1 MTRKENMRDGDALSV
16 QWLGLGVY
24 RWAQVQPL
32 VGEVRSHKLHCAV
45 KKNKKQTKKNMKQNK
60 CILYFFKYQLTNSF

>member
-1 MTRKENMRDGDALSV
+1 MTHKENMRDGDALSV

-45 KKNKKQTKKNMKQNK
+45 KKIKNKQKNMKQNK

>member
-45 KKNKKQTKKNMKQNK
+45 KKKQKTNKKKHETKQMH
-60 CILYFFKYQLTNSF
+60 IIFL